1 MTVRS
6 RALGGAAVLLGL
18 SLTAAGCA
26 SSPAR
31 PSGAMWLTPPSG
43 ATPSGAGTSPTATSE
58 ATTEATSSPLP
69 SGWSRQRFLKA
80 FGKHKGTTHTASP
93 TVLNGLVGAVF
104 TSNASGDHFC
114 TASVVDSAG
123 QNLIITAAHCV
134 YDPGVGQ
141 RNNLVFVPGYRAG
154 ETPNGVWPLAA
165 ITVDQSW
172 ADHGNPDLDVAF
184 AIVQPQDGRQVQQVL
199 GANKLGIGKGYQLDV
214 RVTGYPSSSDEP
226 ITCVNQTVE
235 QSPTQLR
242 ISCPDYTGGTSGS
255 PWVTGFDPSTH
266 TGTVVGVIGGY
277 QQGGNTPD
285 ISYTSYFGSGVQALY
300 DRATQ

>member
-6 RALGGAAVLLGL
+6 QALGGAAGLLAL
-18 SLTAAGCA
+18 SLTAAGCG
-26 SSPAR
+26 SSPAQ
-31 PSGAMWLTPPSG
+31 PSGAMWLTPSPSA
-43 ATPSGAGTSPTATSE
+43 ATGSAPDSATASP
-58 ATTEATSSPLP
+58 PLP
-69 SGWSRQRFLKA
+69 AGWSKERFLKA
-80 FGKHKGTTHTASP
+80 FDKHRGMTHTASP

-141 RNNLVFVPGYRAG
+141 RDNLVFVPGYRAG
-154 ETPNGVWPLAA
+154 ETPSGVWPLAA

-172 ADHGNPDLDVAF
+172 ADRGNPDLDVAF
-184 AIVQPQDGRQVQQVL
+184 AIVQPQDGKQVEQVL
-199 GANKLGIGKGYQLDV
+199 GANKLGTGEGHQVDV

-226 ITCVNQTVE
+226 ITCVNQTVQ
-235 QSPTQLR
+235 QSPTQLE

-277 QQGGNTPD
+277 QQGGNSPD
-285 ISYTSYFGSGVQALY
+285 ISYSSYFGSGVQALF